1 MLTSPDLSPDAPPAP
16 TAAAPARRTTPSD
29 PQEAKAGP
37 DRARRRPESARMLLH
52 GVLIVAGF
60 FFALPFLW
68 MLLTSFKGLEQLLQS
83 PLSVLP
89 SPWAPGNWLEAWTAL
104 PFARAYGNSIY
115 LTVVIVAGT
124 IVTSSMAAYGFARI
138 PFKGSKA
145 LFWVFLSMQMVPKQ
159 VTLVPFYFLMA
170 QIGWVD
176 SHLALIVPAIMIN
189 PFAVFLARQFIL
201 SVPRELE
208 EAALMDG
215 ASRWRIF
222 WRIIMPAIR
231 PGLGAI
237 GIIAAL
243 DAWNNFLLPLVLLNS
258 RELFTVPLLLSQF
271 QGQYGGMNYGIV
283 MAATALSTVPML
295 IAFIIGQKQIIASL
309 ASSGLG
315 GR

>member
-1 MLTSPDLSPDAPPAP
+1 MLTTSAPHAADPAALAPVGSQPASSRSADRRSRDGIGRAALHIVLSVI
-16 TAAAPARRTTPSD
+16 
-29 PQEAKAGP
+29 GI
-37 DRARRRPESARMLLH
+37 LF
-52 GVLIVAGF
+52 VV
-60 FFALPFLW
+60 PFLW
-68 MLLTSFKGLEQLLQS
+68 MLLTSFKGLEQLLQA
-83 PLSVLP
+83 PLSILP
-89 SPWAPGNWLEAWTAL
+89 DPWVPANWPEAWNAL
-104 PFARAYGNSIY
+104 PFGRAYVNSIY
-115 LTVVIVAGT
+115 MTVLIVAGT
-124 IVTSSMAAYGFARI
+124 ILTSTMAAYGFARI
-138 PFKGSKA
+138 PFRGSNL

-170 QIGWVD
+170 KIGWVD
-176 SHLALIVPAIMIN
+176 SHLALIVPAMMIN

-208 EAALMDG
+208 EAALVDG
-215 ASRWRIF
+215 ASRPRIY
-222 WRIIMPAIR
+222 WRIILPAIR
-231 PGLGAI
+231 PGIGAI

-283 MAATALSTVPML
+283 MAATALSTIPML
-295 IAFIIGQKQIIASL
+295 VAFVIGQKQIIASL

>member
-1 MLTSPDLSPDAPPAP
+1 MSTSPDLSRSARLASTPAELALR
-16 TAAAPARRTTPSD
+16 AAAGPRDIKSRPART
-29 PQEAKAGP
+29 
-37 DRARRRPESARMLLH
+37 RRRPDTSRVLLH

-60 FFALPFLW
+60 AFVLPFLW
-68 MLLTSFKGLEQLLQS
+68 MLLTSFKGLEQLLQA
-83 PLSVLP
+83 PLTVLP
-89 SPWAPGNWLEAWTAL
+89 DPFVPSNWLEAWTAL

-115 LTVVIVAGT
+115 MTVLIVAGT
-124 IVTSSMAAYGFARI
+124 IITSSMAAYGFARI
-138 PFKGSKA
+138 PFKGSQA

>member
-1 MLTSPDLSPDAPPAP
+1 MTTSTTTHTDVPAP
-16 TAAAPARRTTPSD
+16 GRASLRRNGTDSRAPRVAPGRVV
-29 PQEAKAGP
+29 
-37 DRARRRPESARMLLH
+37 LH
-52 GVLIVAGF
+52 VVLALAGF
-60 FFALPFLW
+60 AFVLPFLW
-68 MLLTSFKGLEQLLQS
+68 MLLTSFKGLEQLLQE
-83 PLSVLP
+83 PLSIIP
-89 SPWAPGNWLEAWTAL
+89 DPWVPQNWLDAWTAL

-115 LTVVIVAGT
+115 MTVLIVAGT
-124 IVTSSMAAYGFARI
+124 IVTSCMAAYGFARI

-208 EAALMDG
+208 EAALVDG

-231 PGLGAI
+231 PGIGAI

-295 IAFIIGQKQIIASL
+295 VAFIIGQKQIIASL

>member
-1 MLTSPDLSPDAPPAP
+1 MVTSTSLAQDGP
-16 TAAAPARRTTPSD
+16 TAVAPVGPQSPERTATPS
-29 PQEAKAGP
+29 
-37 DRARRRPESARMLLH
+37 RRLRPVR
-52 GVLIVAGF
+52 GVLHVVLALAGIAF
-60 FFALPFLW
+60 VIPFLW
-68 MLLTSFKGLEQLLQS
+68 MLLTSFKGLEQLLQA
-83 PLSVLP
+83 PLSILP
-89 SPWAPGNWLEAWTAL
+89 DPWVPANWPEAWIAL
-104 PFARAYGNSIY
+104 PFARAYVNSIY
-115 LTVVIVAGT
+115 MTVLIVAGT
-124 IVTSSMAAYGFARI
+124 IVTASMAAYGFARI
-138 PFKGSKA
+138 PFRGSNV

-176 SHLALIVPAIMIN
+176 SHLSLIVPAIMIN

-201 SVPRELE
+201 SVPKELE
-208 EAALMDG
+208 EAALVDG
-215 ASRWRIF
+215 ASRWRIY

-295 IAFIIGQKQIIASL
+295 IAFVIGQKQIIASL